1 METVVVRRLV
11 GRRLGALRGVCR
23 MSYEVAKGVAPLR
36 GEEERLEIEGRRRE
50 E

>member
-1 METVVVRRLV
+1 METVIVRRLV
-11 GRRLGALRGVCR
+11 ERRWGALRGVCK

-36 GEEERLEIEGRRRE
+36 GEEERLETEERRSE